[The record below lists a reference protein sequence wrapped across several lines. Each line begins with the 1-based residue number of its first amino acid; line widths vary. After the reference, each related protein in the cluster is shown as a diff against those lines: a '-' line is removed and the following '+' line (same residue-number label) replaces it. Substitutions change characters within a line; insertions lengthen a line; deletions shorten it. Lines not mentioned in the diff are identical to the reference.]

1 MASPSLLRLGTRGSA
16 LARWQANWIASQLQQ
31 RDIEV
36 EIILISTTGD
46 TRVGPL
52 SAGGSPGLF
61 TKEIQAALL
70 RDEIDIAV
78 HSLKDLPTQGTPG
91 LQLAAVPLRASPWDV
106 LVSNQADKLAALD
119 EGAHVGTGS
128 PRRRA
133 QLLSL
138 RPDLQVS
145 DVRGNV
151 DTRLKKLDE
160 GQYDAL
166 ILAEAGLQR
175 LELGQRIT
183 QVLAANQMLP
193 AVGQGALG
201 VEIRDQDQLTGN
213 ILESLND
220 PDTAASVTAE
230 RTVLATLQA
239 GCLAPVATWGRIEN
253 ERLQLDALV
262 LSENGDQRLS
272 AQAEGAPA
280 EANAVGESVAQQ
292 LLQQGAAELIEAA
305 HSEN

>member
-16 LARWQANWIASQLQQ
+16 LARWQADWVADQLRQQ
-31 RDIEV
+31 EVNV

-78 HSLKDLPTQGTPG
+78 HSLKDLPTQVTPG

-106 LVSNQADKLAALD
+106 LVSNQADELEALA
-119 EGAHVGTGS
+119 EGARVGTGS

-133 QLLSL
+133 QLLNL
-138 RPDLQVS
+138 RPDLEVS

-151 DTRLKKLDE
+151 DTRLRKLDE
-160 GQYDAL
+160 DQYDAL

-175 LELGQRIT
+175 LELGHRIT

-201 VEIRDQDQLTGN
+201 VEIRDPDQPTRK

-220 PDTAASVTAE
+220 PTTAASVTAE

-253 ERLQLDALV
+253 EQLQLDALV

-272 AQAEGAPA
+272 AQAQGSLE
-280 EANAVGESVAQQ
+280 EAAAVGESVAQQ
-292 LLQQGAAELIEAA
+292 LLQQGAARLIEAA
-305 HSEN
+305 HPDN

>member
-16 LARWQANWIASQLQQ
+16 LARWQADWVADQLRQQ
-31 RDIEV
+31 EVNV

-46 TRVGPL
+46 TRVGSL

-78 HSLKDLPTQGTPG
+78 HSLKDLPTQVTPG

-106 LVSNQADKLAALD
+106 LVSNQADELEALA

-133 QLLSL
+133 QLLNL
-138 RPDLQVS
+138 RPDLEVS

-151 DTRLKKLDE
+151 DTRLRKLDE

-175 LELGQRIT
+175 LELGHRIT

-201 VEIRDQDQLTGN
+201 VEIRDPDQPTRN

-220 PDTAASVTAE
+220 PATAAAVTAE

-253 ERLQLDALV
+253 GQLQLDALV

-272 AQAEGAPA
+272 AQAQGNLE
-280 EANAVGESVAQQ
+280 EATAVGESVAQQ
-292 LLQQGAAELIEAA
+292 LLRQGAARLIEAA
-305 HSEN
+305 HPDN

>member
-16 LARWQANWIASQLQQ
+16 LARWQANWVADQLRQ
-31 RDIEV
+31 REVNV

-78 HSLKDLPTQGTPG
+78 HSLKDLPTQVTPG

-106 LVSNQADKLAALD
+106 LVSNQADELEALA
-119 EGAHVGTGS
+119 EGARVGTGS

-133 QLLSL
+133 QLLNL
-138 RPDLQVS
+138 RPDLEVS

-151 DTRLKKLDE
+151 DTRLRKLDE
-160 GQYDAL
+160 DQYDAL

-175 LELGQRIT
+175 LELGHRIT

-201 VEIRDQDQLTGN
+201 VEIRDPDQPTRK

-220 PDTAASVTAE
+220 PTTAASVTAE

-253 ERLQLDALV
+253 EQLQLNALV

-272 AQAEGAPA
+272 AQAQGSLE
-280 EANAVGESVAQQ
+280 EATAVGESVAQQ
-292 LLQQGAAELIEAA
+292 LLQQGAARLIEAA
-305 HSEN
+305 HPDN

>member
-16 LARWQANWIASQLQQ
+16 LARWQADWVADQLRQ
-31 RDIEV
+31 REVNV

-78 HSLKDLPTQGTPG
+78 HSLKDLPTQVTPG

-106 LVSNQADKLAALD
+106 LVSNQADELEALA
-119 EGAHVGTGS
+119 EGARVGTGS

-133 QLLSL
+133 QLLNL
-138 RPDLQVS
+138 RPDLEVS

-151 DTRLKKLDE
+151 DTRLRKLDE
-160 GQYDAL
+160 DQYDAL

-175 LELGQRIT
+175 LELGHRIT

-201 VEIRDQDQLTGN
+201 VEIRDQDQPTRN
-213 ILESLND
+213 ILESLHD
-220 PDTAASVTAE
+220 PTTAASVTAE

-253 ERLQLDALV
+253 EQLQLNALV

-272 AQAEGAPA
+272 AQARGSLE
-280 EANAVGESVAQQ
+280 EATAVGESVAQQ
-292 LLQQGAAELIEAA
+292 LLQQGAARLIEAA
-305 HSEN
+305 HPDN